1 MSIFYNKKEE
11 DYKWGWVA
19 LASGG
24 LIILITAALMIISP
38 IYGVWSSKKAGE
50 AELAKAKYAEYTARI
65 KAKAK
70 EEAAGY
76 LAQAEIERA
85 KGVAL
90 SVEIVGTALNKN
102 PGYLTY
108 KWIQNISKDKNDQ
121 VIYVPSKGGLPI
133 LEAGRLL
140 NKTK

>member
-11 DYKWGWVA
+11 EYNWGAIVFTCI
-19 LASGG
+19 G
-24 LIILITAALMIISP
+24 IIVFITAVIMAVNP
-38 IYGVWSSKKAGE
+38 VYNVWSSKKAGE
-50 AELAKAKYAEYTARI
+50 AKLAKAKYAEYTARI

-70 EEAAGY
+70 EEAAKY

-85 KGVAL
+85 KGVAR

-133 LEAGRLL
+133 LEAGRLSD
-140 NKTK
+140 KK

>member
-11 DYKWGWVA
+11 EYNWGAIV
-19 LASGG
+19 LACAG
-24 LIILITAALMIISP
+24 IIVFITAVIMAISP
-38 IYGVWSSKKAGE
+38 IYNVWSSKKSGE
-50 AELAKAKYAEYTARI
+50 AKLAKAKYAEYTARI

-70 EEAAGY
+70 EEAAKY

-85 KGVAL
+85 KGVAR

-133 LEAGRLL
+133 LEAGRLI
-140 NKTK
+140 NKK